1 MELTITKAMPDHE
14 DHTDNEYTDN
24 DHTVDHVT
32 HWSARRNRTNLE
44 QLKLDSVNA
53 DYMETNCREEE
64 PRKWDHHTYNQ
75 QKKSHQTAEEPSNGR
90 RAIKRQKSCQ
100 KKKNINHQA
109 KATSC
114 AKQINRMCFVCNVYV
129 CGSI

>member
-75 QKKSHQTAEEPSNGR
+75 QKKSHQTAEELSKEEEHKPPSKGNQLCKAN
-90 RAIKRQKSCQ
+90 AIQSHVFCL
-100 KKKNINHQA
+100 
-109 KATSC
+109 
-114 AKQINRMCFVCNVYV
+114 
-129 CGSI
+129 